1 MSEENKEYL
10 VRGAQLVCNMGS
22 HIRRY
27 NLPESHG
34 AYVMNHP
41 LVTKTDVGPDNIK
54 FLEYVLV
61 RIHRRQEMLYVM
73 KVDMM
78 KRENQRKMYREY
90 NVVRVLQRRSGRK
103 FMVIQLRCSRI

>member
-1 MSEENKEYL
+1 
-10 VRGAQLVCNMGS
+10 
-22 HIRRY
+22 
-27 NLPESHG
+27 
-34 AYVMNHP
+34 
-41 LVTKTDVGPDNIK
+41 
-54 FLEYVLV
+54 
-61 RIHRRQEMLYVM
+61 MLYVM